1 MAEVAA
7 ALESIGRDSRSPSTF
22 LHPENPTVGS
32 SGSSPRASRRRSS
45 SRINTAPHDVRDEE
59 LPNDDFHKATFQ
71 QAFSN
76 AKRLMAELTEVL
88 SSSTI
93 HHERDSAMTG
103 LHKQANKLARFHC
116 PSTRKVGFVG
126 DSGVGTYSRRTNL
139 IHGSN

>member
-22 LHPENPTVGS
+22 LYPENPDVGS
-32 SGSSPRASRRRSS
+32 SGSPPRASRRRSS
-45 SRINTAPHDVRDEE
+45 SYINTAPHDVRDEE

-93 HHERDSAMTG
+93 HHERDSAMRG